1 MKKTKLLLLAICA
14 TLTLTSNVWAKEKN
28 VKSPAVVTTAATAA
42 TPIPVVDLDYK
53 ILSDVLPPAD
63 AQKIEVIEFFWY
75 GCPHC
80 YHLEPSVEM
89 WMKEQQKDV
98 VVRRVPVAFNEK
110 LLLNSQLYYTL
121 EQMVEKMKGTPT
133 EKQEKLRQ
141 LHLKVFEAFHKEK
154 QPLMTEKEIFKW
166 AAKQGLAQKEFESMF
181 RSFGIQAKAKAAQAT
196 FEKARLDGV
205 PALVVQGKYVT
216 SPAITAGSQER
227 TIVVLKWL
235 VEQVRNKKM

>member
-1 MKKTKLLLLAICA
+1 MKKIKLLLLAA
-14 TLTLTSNVWAKEKN
+14 SAALMLASSVWAKETN
-28 VKSPAVVTTAATAA
+28 IKSSPVIAAT
-42 TPIPVVDLDYK
+42 TPAPVVNVDYK
-53 ILSDVLPPAD
+53 ILAEVLAPAD

-80 YHLEPSVEM
+80 YHLEPTIEL

-98 VVRRVPVAFNEK
+98 VVRRVPVAFNK
-110 LLLNSQLYYTL
+110 DLLVHSQLYYTL
-121 EQMVEKMKGTPT
+121 EQMVEQMKIPSA

-154 QPLMTEKEIFKW
+154 KPLMTEKEIFKW
-166 AAKQGLAQKEFESMF
+166 AAKQGLKQKEFEDMF
-181 RSFGIQAKAKAAQAT
+181 RSFGVITKTQTAQAT

-205 PALVVQGKYVT
+205 PALVVQGKYLT
-216 SPAITAGSQER
+216 SPSITGGSQER
-227 TIVVLKWL
+227 TIAVLKWL

>member
-1 MKKTKLLLLAICA
+1 MKKINLLLLAACA
-14 TLTLTSNVWAKEKN
+14 TLTLTTGVWAKESSLKN
-28 VKSPAVVTTAATAA
+28 LAAISPATTAAPA
-42 TPIPVVDLDYK
+42 VDVDYK
-53 ILSDVLPPAD
+53 VLTEILAPAD

-80 YHLEPSVEM
+80 YHLEPSVEL

-110 LLLNSQLYYTL
+110 LLSNSQLYYTL
-121 EQMVEKMKGTPT
+121 EQMVELMKITPA

-141 LHLKVFEAFHKEK
+141 LHLKVFEAFHKDR

-166 AAKQGLAQKEFESMF
+166 AAKQGLEQKEFERMF
-181 RSFGIQAKAKAAQAT
+181 HSFGVVTKVKMAQAA

-235 VEQVRNKKM
+235 VEQIRNKKM